1 MEQTNAIT
9 VNLEELM
16 KRLTPEEI
24 EREGGGSSWWYVCPE
39 CHGSVDA
46 GDRFCKHCVQAL
58 TNGSGRKYL
67 HPDQHKGKQVR

>member
-39 CHGSVDA
+39 CHGSVDHW
-46 GDRFCKHCVQAL
+46 DRFCKHCGQAL
-58 TNGSGRKYL
+58 TNGEI
-67 HPDQHKGKQVR
+67 

>member
-1 MEQTNAIT
+1 MEQTKAIT

-39 CHGSVDA
+39 CHGAVDS
-46 GDRFCKHCVQAL
+46 GDRFCKHCGQAL
-58 TNGSGRKYL
+58 TNGKI
-67 HPDQHKGKQVR
+67 

>member
-1 MEQTNAIT
+1 MEQTNEIT

-39 CHGSVDA
+39 CHGSVDD
-46 GDRFCKHCVQAL
+46 GDRFCKHCGQAL
-58 TNGSGRKYL
+58 TNGKI
-67 HPDQHKGKQVR
+67 

>member
-39 CHGSVDA
+39 CHGSVDDR
-46 GDRFCKHCVQAL
+46 DRFCKHCGQAL
-58 TNGSGRKYL
+58 TNGKI
-67 HPDQHKGKQVR
+67 

>member
-24 EREGGGSSWWYVCPE
+24 EREGGGYNWWHICPE
-39 CHGSVDA
+39 CHGAVDS
-46 GDRFCKHCVQAL
+46 GDRFCRHCGQAL
-58 TNGSGRKYL
+58 KNGKI
-67 HPDQHKGKQVR
+67 